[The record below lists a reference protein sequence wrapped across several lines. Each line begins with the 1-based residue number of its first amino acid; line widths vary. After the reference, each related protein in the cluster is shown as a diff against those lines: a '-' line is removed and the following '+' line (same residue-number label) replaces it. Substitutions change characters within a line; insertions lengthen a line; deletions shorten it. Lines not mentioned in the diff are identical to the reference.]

1 MGPSQYQVAF
11 LVASCNI
18 CPATYNAWVY
28 NCSEYMVETTFLEE
42 QEMLGG
48 SMDLVIA
55 RKARAS
61 LDDGKVAESVSYD
74 MQSALSS
81 DSIPETSGG
90 QEIASRLPPEGIA
103 IEQQAKGLSLYCSS
117 LLHVHLYIHVPL
129 KWIMAIFDT
138 TTSTQC

>member
-1 MGPSQYQVAF
+1 
-11 LVASCNI
+11 
-18 CPATYNAWVY
+18 
-28 NCSEYMVETTFLEE
+28 MVETDFLVE
-42 QEMLGG
+42 QDLLGG
-48 SMDLVIA
+48 SMDPGSG
-55 RKARAS
+55 REMRAS
-61 LDDGKVAESVSYD
+61 LMDGEVAEVVSYSL
-74 MQSALSS
+74 QSAVLSS

>member
-1 MGPSQYQVAF
+1 
-11 LVASCNI
+11 
-18 CPATYNAWVY
+18 
-28 NCSEYMVETTFLEE
+28 MVETTFLEE

-90 QEIASRLPPEGIA
+90 RREAISWPPDGA
-103 IEQQAKGLSLYCSS
+103 DIEQQAIGLSL
-117 LLHVHLYIHVPL
+117 I
-129 KWIMAIFDT
+129 
-138 TTSTQC
+138 